1 MEKNDCSLYQKQKK
15 CEVVRKKSDRLLNRS
30 TPHPG
35 CGPMYK
41 HLLHHCPEE
50 LFMTKTYRNK
60 KCLRSLLEASLRN
73 KLAEFQRDF
82 AQERVMKLRSD
93 EGKRCEEKT
102 IA

>member
-1 MEKNDCSLYQKQKK
+1 
-15 CEVVRKKSDRLLNRS
+15 
-30 TPHPG
+30 
-35 CGPMYK
+35 
-41 HLLHHCPEE
+41 
-50 LFMTKTYRNK
+50 MTKTYRNK